1 MTMPKGFKPKVNKK
15 EKGEKSKNVTAKED
29 NNNNNIDSNAIKV
42 TATTTDDF
50 SNKQENK
57 IITDNIS
64 PKQEVT
70 VDDIRIDEDAAIITA
85 VTTSPTPEG
94 EVQSETELKVPLQE
108 KEKEVQ
114 SETELKVMSS
124 HSSSTFAEATEP
136 PTRSS
141 SATKPIEE
149 YPENKEEEKE
159 EQMQN
164 ITATRVLDE
173 AKDNLRR
180 CIDEARKE
188 VPRYTQAVKDYQEQ
202 TIQAV
207 REIADNYIESQKEII
222 NSLQSTWWTPYV
234 ENIYG
239 IYSNWLT
246 PRRMAEIY
254 IKTVSSFGANIIA
267 ATRLANNMVF
277 ANMEAFKT
285 TMKQARDNAKELS
298 RIDVNAAR
306 SFEQTSKDEA
316 ATTTNSPP

>member
-29 NNNNNIDSNAIKV
+29 NNNNIDSNAIKV

-124 HSSSTFAEATEP
+124 HSSSTFAEATE
-136 PTRSS
+136 
-141 SATKPIEE
+141 PIEE